1 MAGLDFHRTGSRWR
15 RTGWSL
21 AGAVLLVPLVAMA
34 FTKEMNWGA
43 EDFVAAALLLG
54 GVGLAFEVAVRVTR
68 STLGRVLI
76 GAVLLTALLVIW
88 AELAVGL
95 LS

>member
-21 AGAVLLVPLVAMA
+21 AGAALLVPLVAMA
-34 FTKEMNWGA
+34 VTPEVNWGL
-43 EDFVAAALLLG
+43 EDFLGAALLLG
-54 GVGLAFEVAVRVTR
+54 GFGLALEVAMRVARSTVTR
-68 STLGRVLI
+68 LVTA
-76 GAVLLTALLVIW
+76 AVLVTALLVIW